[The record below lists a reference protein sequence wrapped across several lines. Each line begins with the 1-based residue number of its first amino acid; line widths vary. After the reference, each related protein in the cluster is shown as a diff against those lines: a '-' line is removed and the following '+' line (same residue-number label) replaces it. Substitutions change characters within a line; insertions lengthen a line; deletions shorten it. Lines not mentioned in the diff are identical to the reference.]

1 MARKC
6 ELTGKAVQSGNTVS
20 NANNRARTRNLP
32 NLSKRR
38 IFVPELKGFITVR
51 LSQRALKTID
61 KVGGLVPACRKNKK
75 TLSLSLQ
82 KVLRKAS

>member
-20 NANNRARTRNLP
+20 NANNRARTRNFP
-32 NLSKRR
+32 NLAKRR

-61 KVGGLVPACRKNKK
+61 KVGGLVAACRKNKT
-75 TLSLSLQ
+75 TLSLGLQ
-82 KVLRKAS
+82 RVLRKAS